1 MKKPNIKAKS
11 FIDGSFLVRKGFLG
25 WLPLILIGVVLI
37 IVYITNRYNIE
48 KTVREIDKLETEVS
62 YLQKKYAG
70 QKGVYQ
76 KLTQML
82 ELERVLK
89 DRGIKVSKE
98 EQKQVILIEKQEDK
112 DKKEGDTKD
121 IHNLNNK
128 K

>member
-25 WLPLILIGVVLI
+25 WFPLILIGVVLI
-37 IVYITNRYNIE
+37 IIYITNRYNIE

-82 ELERVLK
+82 ELEKVLK

-98 EQKQVILIEKQEDK
+98 EQKQVILIEKNEDK
-112 DKKEGDTKD
+112 AEKKDSKD
-121 IHNLNNK
+121 IHKIINNK
-128 K
+128 

>member
-25 WLPLILIGVVLI
+25 WLPLILIGVFLI

-70 QKGVYQ
+70 QKGSYQ

-98 EQKQVILIEKQEDK
+98 EQKQVILIEKNEDK
-112 DKKEGDTKD
+112 AGKKESKD
-121 IHNLNNK
+121 IHKIINNK
-128 K
+128 

>member
-48 KTVREIDKLETEVS
+48 KTVREIDNLETEVS

-82 ELERVLK
+82 ELEKVLK

-98 EQKQVILIEKQEDK
+98 EQKQVILIEKNEDK
-112 DKKEGDTKD
+112 AEKKDSKD
-121 IHNLNNK
+121 IHKIINNK
-128 K
+128 

>member
-82 ELERVLK
+82 ELEKVLK

-98 EQKQVILIEKQEDK
+98 EQKQVILIEKNEDK
-112 DKKEGDTKD
+112 AEKKDSKD
-121 IHNLNNK
+121 IHKIINNK
-128 K
+128 